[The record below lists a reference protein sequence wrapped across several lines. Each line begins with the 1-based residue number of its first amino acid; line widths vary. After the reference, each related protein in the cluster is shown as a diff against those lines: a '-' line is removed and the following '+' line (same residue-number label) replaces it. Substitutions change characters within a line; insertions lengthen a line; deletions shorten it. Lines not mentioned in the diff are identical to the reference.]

1 MDHLAPGVSS
11 AALALGR
18 RWPYPVRMADRDD
31 EAPGAAV
38 TTTPSR
44 TLQLGSG
51 YALEVVT
58 ADPARQGAHDE
69 LVLSAGNGRICL
81 RVTLGPEGPA
91 VSIEAASL
99 SIQSRGAIELSGRE
113 VSIESEEGLRLRSGG
128 SIAVEAE
135 QAMSLRA
142 REQHLEATHG
152 DVHVEANDDVRLD
165 GERVRLNAP
174 DAAPLRR
181 PGST

>member
-1 MDHLAPGVSS
+1 
-11 AALALGR
+11 
-18 RWPYPVRMADRDD
+18 MADREE
-31 EAPGAAV
+31 EAQDGAV

-51 YALEVVT
+51 YSLEVVA
-58 ADPARQGAHDE
+58 ADAGSVGAHE
-69 LVLSAGNGRICL
+69 QLVLTAGDGKICL
-81 RVTLGPEGPA
+81 RVTLGPDGPA

-99 SIQSRGAIELSGRE
+99 SIQSRGAMHLAGRE

-128 SIAVEAE
+128 AISIEAD
-135 QAMSLRA
+135 QAMSLKA